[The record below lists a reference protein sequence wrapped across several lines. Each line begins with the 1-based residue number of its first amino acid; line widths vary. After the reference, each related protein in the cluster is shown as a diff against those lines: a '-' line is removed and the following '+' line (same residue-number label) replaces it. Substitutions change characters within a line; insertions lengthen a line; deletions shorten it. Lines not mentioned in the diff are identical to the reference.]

1 MARNLNI
8 VTVEGNIVATPEL
21 RFTGNGTAVT
31 NITVAVNHS
40 RKVGD
45 GWEDEAN
52 FVDVT
57 LFGALAE
64 QTVETVDKGDRI
76 IVNGRLAQR
85 NWETPEGDKRSKLEI
100 VAEVVAPSLRYAT
113 AAITR
118 IKRDEG

>member
-8 VTVEGNIVATPEL
+8 VTVEGNLVADLEL
-21 RFTGNGTAVT
+21 RFTNNGTPVA
-31 NITVAVNHS
+31 NLTVAVNHS

-64 QTVETVDKGDRI
+64 QATETFDKGDRV

-85 NWETPEGDKRSKLEI
+85 NWEDNDGNKRSKLEI

-118 IKRDEG
+118 IKRDDG